1 MMVRMTLRVM
11 TVMMVVTVRTT
22 ESMTRAVTSSE
33 PCYYQPYYKQLT
45 CSCHAES
52 LSPVTRGS
60 HPRHATFLNI
70 KLGYYVRQLG
80 QEVLKSTK
88 PFMLETI

>member
-22 ESMTRAVTSSE
+22 ESMTRAVTSE

>member
-1 MMVRMTLRVM
+1 MSAKLSRPDMLVMMTLRVM
-11 TVMMVVTVRTT
+11 MVMMVVTARRTA
-22 ESMTRAVTSSE
+22 SISRPLTSSE

-45 CSCHAES
+45 CSCHPES

-80 QEVLKSTK
+80 QEVL
-88 PFMLETI
+88 